1 MRGIEFSYPG
11 IEISNFLREFKEN
24 ICIIPRPLQVKKGN
38 AMNQETSRVIAKIHE
53 YHPEIERNNIKLSV
67 SWDEAGK
74 RYALKLSK
82 SGETVGSYLDRKDA
96 DDCLAGKKCVN
107 LAVQVTQLSA
117 ELEDLLT
124 PRKPG

>member
-1 MRGIEFSYPG
+1 
-11 IEISNFLREFKEN
+11 
-24 ICIIPRPLQVKKGN
+24 
-38 AMNQETSRVIAKIHE
+38 MNQQIGRIIEKIRAF
-53 YHPEIERNNIKLSV
+53 HPEIDQNNVDLMV

-82 SGETVGSYLDRKDA
+82 AGEGVGAYLDPKDA

-107 LAVQVTQLSA
+107 LAVQVTQLLA
-117 ELEDLLT
+117 ELEDLIT